1 MKELSDLLEKRGN
14 KMAQKEVLLLMFMG
28 QSNMAG
34 RGSAREAPALIPR
47 AGYEYRA
54 VTAPDR
60 LSALQEPFGENE
72 NNEKGVTEPGM
83 KTGSMVTAFVN
94 ACYIETGIPI
104 VGVSCAKGGSAIAEW
119 IPGTAYYADAVE
131 RYNCC
136 EKWLTGHDY
145 RILYKGM
152 VWCQGCTDGD
162 LHTPADLYKIS
173 TLRLIDSYCRECRIE
188 KCFLIQIGNHRDDR
202 ALYVPIQ
209 QAQEELAAENEKI
222 LLVSRQLKTFA
233 DLGLMKDEFHYLQK
247 GYNLIGEDAGKNTG
261 KYIKEHLKEKAI
273 L

>member
-1 MKELSDLLEKRGN
+1 
-14 KMAQKEVLLLMFMG
+14 MAQKEVLLIMFMG

-34 RGSAREAPALIPR
+34 RGTVKDAPALLPN

-60 LSALQEPFGENE
+60 LSVLQEPFGENE
-72 NNEKGVTEPGM
+72 NNERGVTEPGM

-94 ACYIETGIPI
+94 ACYAETGIPI

-119 IPGTAYYADAVE
+119 TPGTAYYADAVE
-131 RYNCC
+131 RYDRC
-136 EKWLTGHDY
+136 EKWLIGHDY

-162 LHTPADLYKIS
+162 LHTPADIYKIS
-173 TLRLIDSYCRECRIE
+173 TLKLIDSYCHECRIE
-188 KCFLIQIGNHRDDR
+188 KCFLIQIGNHRGDR

-209 QAQEELAAENEKI
+209 QAQEELAAESEKI

-233 DLGLMKDEFHYLQK
+233 DRGLMKDEFHYLQK

-261 KYIKEHLKEKAI
+261 KYIKEQLREKSI